1 MKIKKITT
9 TIETIPLKTPF
20 ITALR
25 RVDNVEFV
33 RVRIE
38 LQSGNLSFG
47 EAPAT
52 KAITGEDLDLILNS
66 IDSYK
71 ARLIGLSPQE
81 AIAKLDSFKIGSST
95 RAALDMALFNI
106 LNPLN
111 NKTDKKTAITISLG
125 DVSKM
130 LADANIAY
138 TSQNDILKLKFND
151 NINHAIEVTKKI
163 KEQNPDASLLI
174 DANQAWSY
182 KDSITYIDAIKDVGI
197 ELIEQPVR
205 KDELESLKKIT
216 EYSDIPIVADES
228 CFTFEDVKVVVENK
242 IADIINIKLMK
253 CGGITKAMEILE
265 YCRAKKV
272 PVMMGSMLEGP
283 TSIAYASSLVDA
295 YKDVVKYVD
304 LDSPLLYK
312 ENFKK

>member
-20 ITALR
+20 VTALR

-38 LQSGNLSFG
+38 LQSGNVSFG

-52 KAITGEDLDLILNS
+52 KAITGEDLDLILKS

-71 ARLIGLSPQE
+71 ASLIGLSPQE
-81 AIAKLDSFKIGSST
+81 AIAKLDSFKIGSSA
-95 RAALDMALFNI
+95 RAALDMALYNL

-111 NKTDKKTAITISLG
+111 NKTNKKTAITISLG

-197 ELIEQPVR
+197 ELIEQPVK

-253 CGGITKAMEILE
+253 CGGITKAIEILE

>member
-9 TIETIPLKTPF
+9 TIEKIPLKTPF

-33 RVRIE
+33 RVRVE
-38 LQSGNLSFG
+38 LQSGNVSFG

-71 ARLIGLSPQE
+71 ASLIGLSPQE
-81 AIAKLDSFKIGSST
+81 AIAKLDTFKIGSSS

-111 NKTDKKTAITISLG
+111 KKTDKKTAITISLG
-125 DVSKM
+125 DESKM
-130 LADANIAY
+130 LSDANIAY

-151 NINHAIEVTKKI
+151 NIKHAIEVTKKI

-174 DANQAWSY
+174 DANQAWTY
-182 KDSITYIDAIKDVGI
+182 KDSIAYIDAIKDVGI
-197 ELIEQPVR
+197 DLIEQPVK
-205 KDELESLKKIT
+205 KDELEALKKIT
-216 EYSDIPIVADES
+216 EYSSIPIVADES
-228 CFTFEDVKVVVENK
+228 CFTLEEVKTVIENK
-242 IADIINIKLMK
+242 MADIINIKLMK
-253 CGGITKAMEILE
+253 CGGITKAIEILE
-265 YCRAKKV
+265 YCRLKNV

-283 TSIAYASSLVDA
+283 TSIAYASSLVDEYA
-295 YKDVVKYVD
+295 DVVKYVD
-304 LDSPLLYK
+304 LDSPLLYDR
-312 ENFKK
+312 